1 MKRNVYAAIEVDDDI
16 AFQKTDD
23 GPIPYLELEMN
34 KLEKKGIVLQNAFI
48 ADSDEEC
55 KWLRYLNHMIEW
67 AFEHYDEDCAAAFP
81 AESKNSIR

>member
-1 MKRNVYAAIEVDDDI
+1 MKRKVYAAIEVDDGI

-34 KLEKKGIVLQNAFI
+34 KLENKGIILQNAFI

-55 KWLRYLNHMIEW
+55 KWLCYLNHLIEW
-67 AFEHYDEDCAAAFP
+67 VFEHYDEDCASAFP
-81 AESKNSIR
+81 ADISNRL